1 MSSAYRVRAHNSA
14 RESENRI
21 HDDAVA
27 RQFGFTGGLVP
38 GVEVYAYMTHVPVE
52 RWGRAW
58 LEHGFATC
66 RFARPVYED
75 DDLAIEPDET
85 EDRLQLS
92 VRRGDEVCATGEAKL
107 ATEGTIPEIAMPHP
121 PPLERP
127 SASEDTLAIGTL
139 LGMRP
144 LRVTPEIA
152 AQHRDDVRETAAIYA
167 REGLM
172 HPGMVLR
179 TCNWVLTHNVVLGP
193 WIHVGSTVRHLG
205 AGRVERD
212 AIIPRPCHRQLRAQG
227 TPVRRTSRAGHGRRS
242 ADSASRACGDLSSE
256 TDHHASVVNRPLIR
270 VQHGLVHSFANCRM
284 REDGV
289 DQLGLGALE
298 RAGNRVTL
306 DHLRHFRAHH
316 MRAQ

>member
-1 MSSAYRVRAHNSA
+1 MVSAYRVRAHNSA

-38 GVEVYAYMTHVPVE
+38 GVEVYAYMTRLPVE

-75 DDLAIEPDET
+75 DDLAVERDET
-85 EDRLQLS
+85 EDGQRLS

-107 ATEGTIPEIAMPHP
+107 AAEGTIPEIAMPPEP
-121 PPLERP
+121 PQDRP
-127 SASEDTLAIGTL
+127 SATGKTLAIGIL
-139 LGMRP
+139 LAMRP
-144 LRVTPEIA
+144 LWVTPDIA
-152 AQHRDDVRETAAIYA
+152 AQHRDDVRETSAIYA

-205 AGRVERD
+205 AGRVNETLS
-212 AIIPRPCHRQLRAQG
+212 ARA
-227 TPVRRTSRAGHGRRS
+227 
-242 ADSASRACGDLSSE
+242 
-256 TDHHASVVNRPLIR
+256 
-270 VQHGLVHSFANCRM
+270 
-284 REDGV
+284 
-289 DQLGLGALE
+289 
-298 RAGNRVTL
+298 RVTANYERKG
-306 DHLRHFRAHH
+306 HHFVELLALVTADGLPI
-316 MRAQ
+316 AQVEHVAIYRPRQIATPQ

>member
-27 RQFGFTGGLVP
+27 RRFGFTGGLVP

-66 RFARPVYED
+66 RFAHPVYED

-107 ATEGTIPEIAMPHP
+107 ATEGKIPEIAMPHP
-121 PPLERP
+121 PPQERP

-152 AQHRDDVRETAAIYA
+152 AQHRDDVRETAAVYA

-205 AGRVERD
+205 AGRVNETLSARARVSANYERKGHQFVELHALVTAD
-212 AIIPRPCHRQLRAQG
+212 DRPIAQVEHVAIYRPRQIT
-227 TPVRRTSRAGHGRRS
+227 TP
-242 ADSASRACGDLSSE
+242 
-256 TDHHASVVNRPLIR
+256 
-270 VQHGLVHSFANCRM
+270 Q
-284 REDGV
+284 
-289 DQLGLGALE
+289 
-298 RAGNRVTL
+298 
-306 DHLRHFRAHH
+306 
-316 MRAQ
+316 